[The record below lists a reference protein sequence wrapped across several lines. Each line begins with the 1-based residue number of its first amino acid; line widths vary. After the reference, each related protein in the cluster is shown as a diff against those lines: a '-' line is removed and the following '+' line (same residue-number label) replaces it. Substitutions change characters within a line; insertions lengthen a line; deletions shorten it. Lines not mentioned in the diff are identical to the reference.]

1 MDAHIVFV
9 KLNICIISEQ
19 FITLCAFTLR
29 AKSLQQMCDN
39 YKKNG
44 LLPNR
49 LEDLHGQ

>member
-29 AKSLQQMCDN
+29 ANLYNKCAIIT
-39 YKKNG
+39 KKNG